1 MNLENLK
8 MTDRKGSRNLTQVG
22 DLLNEGDSQRV
33 CSMSGSI
40 YDTAWVSMVSRPVS
54 DQSKWLF
61 PESFQFI
68 CDAQSNSGG
77 WEGGD
82 IVDEIVNSLA
92 CLVSLKMHSKVDSGL
107 EAKIEKATQFL
118 TSRLSVW
125 EVSTTERVAFE
136 IIIPSMLNLL
146 ALEGIHLQFP
156 DYEMLRQL
164 NHAKMSKID
173 LSLIHEHPSTILHSL
188 EAFIGKVD
196 FDKLSHHLNG
206 GSMMASPS
214 STAAY
219 IMNTSTWDKSAEKY
233 LSDAVQNGRRVGGG
247 AVTDVF
253 PINTFEFAWVPALPD
268 GS

>member
-1 MNLENLK
+1 
-8 MTDRKGSRNLTQVG
+8 
-22 DLLNEGDSQRV
+22 
-33 CSMSGSI
+33 MSGSI
-40 YDTAWVSMVSRPVS
+40 YDTAWVSMVSKPVS

-61 PESFQFI
+61 PASFQFI
-68 CDAQSNSGG
+68 CDAQSKSGG

-92 CLVSLKMHSKVDSGL
+92 CLLSLRMHSKVDSGL
-107 EAKIEKATQFL
+107 EDKIEKATRFL

-125 EVSTTERVAFE
+125 DVSTTERVAFE
-136 IIIPSMLNLL
+136 LIIPSMLDLL

-156 DYEMLRQL
+156 DYKMLRQL

-173 LSLIHEHPSTILHSL
+173 LSLIYEHPSTILHSL

-196 FDKLSHHLNG
+196 FDKLSGRLDG

-219 IMNTSTWDKSAEKY
+219 LMNTSMWDDSAEKY
-233 LSDAVQNGRRVGGG
+233 LSDAVQNGRRIGEGV
-247 AVTDVF
+247 VTDVF
-253 PINTFEFAWVPALPD
+253 PIHNFEFAWVPASPD
-268 GS
+268 RS